1 MLFTPLAIKGT
12 ILRNRIVMPAM
23 NTNFGEKDGSVS
35 DRLIDY
41 FVERGKGGTGLII
54 SSPAYID
61 PSARKRARSLLLH
74 EDSYIPKLIRF
85 TQAVHQTG
93 ARIFL
98 QLNHNGRLIKSSKEY
113 KTAVTSGA
121 VGPSAIP
128 HLLTGDIPHALTI
141 EEIKMLI
148 EKFGQTARRAKEA
161 GFDGVEIHGSHG
173 YLIDEF
179 FSVYSNRRI
188 DEYGGSIE
196 NRMRFPLEIVHR
208 VRELTGNDFL
218 LSYRFNARDSAPVE
232 TPLSDVIQLCQRLEK
247 AGIDLLHLS
256 AGSSETPAM
265 LLNTLPPGSAPRGC
279 YADLSAAVKGKVG
292 VPLIVVGR
300 INTPETAENILKE
313 GKADLV
319 ATGRALIADP
329 YWPEKSLK
337 GRSQTIRRCLGCSQG
352 CQEQLVQEKE
362 ITCIYNPE
370 VGRENERIQP
380 APKKKKVWVVGG
392 GPGGMEAAVVARLRG
407 HYVELYEKDNELGGQ
422 SLLAATPPGKEEFI
436 AVRDFLASEIK
447 RLKIAVFLH
456 REIHPEQ
463 VAEGRPD
470 AMIIATGASPLIPDL
485 PGIRRDNVI
494 TAWDVLKGKT
504 VADKIVVVGGG
515 LVGIETGLFLSQKGK
530 KVIVIE
536 MLDKIALDA
545 GLLNRA
551 RLEEELKKT
560 DIEVRCNTVLVGIDG
575 KGAIVRSRGM
585 ESLLPAETVVLAL
598 GASPLNHL
606 FDTLKDKVPE
616 IYAVGDCVKPRTIL
630 EAVREAYDVANKI

>member
-1 MLFTPLAIKGT
+1 MLFTPLTIKGT

-35 DRLIDY
+35 ERLIDY

-74 EDSYIPKLIRF
+74 EDSYIPKLLRF
-85 TQAVHQTG
+85 TQSVHQTG
-93 ARIFL
+93 ARILL
-98 QLNHNGRLIKSSKEY
+98 QLNHNGRLIKSSKDY

-148 EKFGQTARRAKEA
+148 EKFGDAARRAKEA

-218 LSYRFNARDSAPVE
+218 LCYRFNASDYAPVE

-256 AGSSETPAM
+256 AGNSETPAM
-265 LLNTLPPGSAPRGC
+265 LLRTLPPCSAPRGC
-279 YADLSAAVKGKVG
+279 YADLSAAVKEKVG

-300 INTPETAENILKE
+300 INTPEIAENILID

-329 YWPEKSLK
+329 YWPEKALK
-337 GRSQTIRRCLGCSQG
+337 GQSQTIRRCLGCSQG

-392 GPGGMEAAVVARLRG
+392 GPGGMEAAVVAHLRG
-407 HYVELYEKDNELGGQ
+407 HYVELYERDNELGGQ

-447 RLKIAVFLH
+447 RLQIDVHLNE
-456 REIHPEQ
+456 EITLEK
-463 VAEGRPD
+463 VVEGRPD

-485 PGIRRDNVI
+485 PGIRGSNVM

-504 VADKIVVVGGG
+504 VAEKIVVVGGG
-515 LVGIETGLFLSQKGK
+515 LVGIETGLFLAQKGR
-530 KVIVIE
+530 KVIIIE

-560 DIEVRCNTVLVGIDG
+560 DIEARCNTELVGIDE

-585 ESLLPAETVVLAL
+585 KSLLPADTVVLAL

-606 FDTLKDKVPE
+606 FDTLKDNVPE
-616 IYAVGDCVKPRTIL
+616 IYAVGDCVKPRKIL
-630 EAVREAYDVANKI
+630 EAVREAYDVAKMI